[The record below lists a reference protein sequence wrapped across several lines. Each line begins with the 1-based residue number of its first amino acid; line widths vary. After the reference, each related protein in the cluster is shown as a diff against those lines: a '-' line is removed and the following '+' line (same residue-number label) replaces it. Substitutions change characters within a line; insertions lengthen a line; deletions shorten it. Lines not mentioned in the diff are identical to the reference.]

1 MPLVLLLVS
10 IFKQE
15 LAVKFSAIKNFVPMT
30 QPFILSPR
38 YRLDDDSPWL
48 EGIDPSRHY
57 WIAING
63 DPDIQVA
70 IPGLTVS
77 SLKEWKQSIRRFRS
91 LQPGARMEVV
101 RIANTL
107 TIECISANCY
117 AIATEI
123 DGAVVWHLFD
133 QEALE
138 SLLMTAHPDWL
149 CAPRDI
155 ELGRQRL
162 ARSWEQVAA

>member
-1 MPLVLLLVS
+1 VQL
-10 IFKQE
+10 I
-15 LAVKFSAIKNFVPMT
+15 IPMT

-57 WIAING
+57 WIAVNG

-77 SLKEWKQSIRRFRS
+77 SLKEWKQILWRFRT
-91 LQPGARMEVV
+91 LQSGDRMELR

-107 TIECISANCY
+107 IIQCISANCY
-117 AIATEI
+117 AIATQI
-123 DGAVVWHLFD
+123 DGASVWHLFD

-149 CAPRDI
+149 CAPSDI
-155 ELGRQRL
+155 ELGRQVL

>member
-1 MPLVLLLVS
+1 
-10 IFKQE
+10 
-15 LAVKFSAIKNFVPMT
+15 MT

-57 WIAING
+57 WIAVNG

-77 SLKEWKQSIRRFRS
+77 SLKEWKQIVWRFRS
-91 LQPGARMEVV
+91 LQGGDRMELR
-101 RIANTL
+101 RIANTS
-107 TIECISANCY
+107 TIQCISANCY
-117 AIATEI
+117 AIATKI
-123 DGAVVWHLFD
+123 DGASVWHLFD

-155 ELGRQRL
+155 ELGRQLL